1 MENHLIKDVDA
12 TNSFVHHQYLQWYK
26 DTYSID
32 TTPGF
37 VLPVLHALQGHPEAD
52 VLWKVHAV
60 NNKQGSS
67 SVMNL
72 NLLPT
77 AHGQTMYRTTF
88 GD

>member
-1 MENHLIKDVDA
+1 MSMLQIH
-12 TNSFVHHQYLQWYK
+12 SF
-26 DTYSID
+26 TINIFNG
-32 TTPGF
+32 T
-37 VLPVLHALQGHPEAD
+37 PVLHALQGHPEAD